1 MTTIFFLICAFLVGV
16 VAVFFIISQP
26 PLEPLDAD
34 HNELGTEKNY
44 HDL

>member
-1 MTTIFFLICAFLVGV
+1 MTILILICAFLVGV

-26 PLEPLDAD
+26 PLEPLDTD
-34 HNELGTEKNY
+34 HNESEVQKNY